1 MPDISRRSLLTAATI
16 ALISGGG
23 TAAAAAAAQAGRKPR
38 PRSPLP
44 APRDTGA
51 EQGNA
56 AITVSPATT
65 QDVTKIQ
72 YTITDVGS
80 APDTFTVWYTDQNN
94 GRQSRKLTYTLDPGD
109 SASDVVY
116 GPVNHSFVINVC
128 QSDGSC
134 FTVGPVGPGPSA
146 SNAPARGLN
155 THARR

>member
-16 ALISGGG
+16 ALASGGG
-23 TAAAAAAAQAGRKPR
+23 TAAAAAEAGRKPR
-38 PRSPLP
+38 PRAALP
-44 APRDTGA
+44 NPRDTGG

-56 AITVSPATT
+56 AITVSLLNT
-65 QDVTKIQ
+65 QDVTEIQ
-72 YTITDVGS
+72 YTITNVGA

-109 SASDVVY
+109 SANDEVY

-134 FTVGPVGPGPSA
+134 FTVGPVGPGPSLT
-146 SNAPARGLN
+146 NAPARGLN